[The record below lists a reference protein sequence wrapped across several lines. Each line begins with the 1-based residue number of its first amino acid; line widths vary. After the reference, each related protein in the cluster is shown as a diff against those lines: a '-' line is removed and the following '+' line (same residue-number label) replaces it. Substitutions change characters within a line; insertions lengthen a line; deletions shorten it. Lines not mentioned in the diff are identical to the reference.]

1 MILTDILS
9 NERVR
14 VALGGSDVKTKDAA
28 LHALA
33 ELLGSGGPSAN
44 NPLPT
49 SGVPPSQ
56 GSPSSLDFYRVLSER
71 EALQSTGIG
80 DGVAIP
86 HGAVESL
93 SGQVAAVLIC
103 PDGVP
108 FDAIDGRPVR
118 ILFAVVGPKRATG
131 EHLKTLARISR
142 LLRDSSFREKLLSSS
157 DQNEA
162 YALIRSAEEGRAA

>member
-9 NERVR
+9 SERVK
-14 VALGGSDVKTKDAA
+14 VAVLDSGVESKDDA

-33 ELLGSGGPSAN
+33 KLLAS
-44 NPLPT
+44 
-49 SGVPPSQ
+49 
-56 GSPSSLDFYRVLSER
+56 GSPSAGATDFYRVLAER

-86 HGAVESL
+86 HGALESL
-93 SGQVAAVLIC
+93 SGQLAALLIC
-103 PDGVP
+103 PGGIP
-108 FDAIDGRPVR
+108 FDAIDGAPVH

-142 LLRDSSFREKLLSSS
+142 LLRD
-157 DQNEA
+157 
-162 YALIRSAEEGRAA
+162 

>member
-9 NERVR
+9 PDRVR
-14 VALGGSDVKTKDAA
+14 VALAAEVRSKEDA
-28 LHALA
+28 LQALA
-33 ELLGSGGPSAN
+33 GLLAN
-44 NPLPT
+44 GQ
-49 SGVPPSQ
+49 S
-56 GSPSSLDFYRVLSER
+56 SPSGADFYRVLAER

-86 HGAVESL
+86 HGALENVV
-93 SGQVAAVLIC
+93 GQLAALLIC

-108 FDAIDGRPVR
+108 FDAIDGRPVF

-142 LLRDSSFREKLLSSS
+142 LLRDSSFRQKLLAST
-157 DQNEA
+157 DHKVA
-162 YALIRSAEEGRAA
+162 HGLIRSAEEGRAA

>member
-9 NERVR
+9 SERVR
-14 VALGGSDVKTKDAA
+14 VAPRGTGVESKDDA

-33 ELLGSGGPSAN
+33 KLLSSGAPAPGA
-44 NPLPT
+44 T
-49 SGVPPSQ
+49 
-56 GSPSSLDFYRVLSER
+56 DFYRVLAER

-86 HGAVESL
+86 HGALENL
-93 SGQVAAVLIC
+93 GGQLAALLIC
-103 PDGVP
+103 PGGIP
-108 FDAIDGRPVR
+108 FDAIDNNPVF

-142 LLRDSSFREKLLSSS
+142 LLRDASFREKLLGST
-157 DQNEA
+157 DRTVA
-162 YALIRSAEEGRAA
+162 YGLIRSAEEGRAA

>member
-9 NERVR
+9 SERVK
-14 VALGGSDVKTKDAA
+14 VAVLGSGVESKDDA

-33 ELLGSGGPSAN
+33 KLLAS
-44 NPLPT
+44 
-49 SGVPPSQ
+49 
-56 GSPSSLDFYRVLSER
+56 GSPSTGVTDFYRVLAER

-86 HGAVESL
+86 HGALENL
-93 SGQVAAVLIC
+93 SGQLAALLIC
-103 PDGVP
+103 PAGIP
-108 FDAIDGRPVR
+108 FDAIDGAPVH

-142 LLRDSSFREKLLSSS
+142 LLRDPSFREKLLASA
-157 DQNEA
+157 DRAQA
-162 YALIRSAEEGRAA
+162 YSLIRSAEEGRAA